1 MASTGSTTAPGAGQ
15 AGRPLRARVDLGR
28 LVENL
33 GILRRTAGGL
43 GLLPVVKADAYGHG
57 AVQVAGALA
66 AAGVEGFCVA
76 ILPEALELRQA
87 GIAGRILVF
96 GGVRG
101 EDLPLA
107 AELRLDLTVV
117 SADHLREL
125 AAGLPQHPVGLHL
138 KLDTGM
144 GRSGLLL
151 AELGACL
158 DLLRRVQPWLQG
170 LMGHFS
176 SAEDPDP
183 AVSDL
188 QRQRFLAAQAS
199 LRAAG
204 IAAPMVH
211 HANSAGC
218 LRGFTDGDTHVRP
231 GIALY
236 GLADLAVAQP
246 AGLRPI
252 LELDA
257 EAYRAVCVP
266 AGTTVGYGG
275 RYVAP
280 GPVRLVTLACGYAD
294 GYPRAL
300 AGRARVGFRGATY
313 PVVGMISM
321 DSLTVALPE
330 DVAVNPGDR
339 MVLLSREPEAPHSV
353 LNTARLLGTITYE
366 VTCALNRRVVRSS
379 A

>member
-1 MASTGSTTAPGAGQ
+1 MAPTGLTPAPGAVQ
-15 AGRPLRARVDLGR
+15 AGRTLRARIDLGR
-28 LVENL
+28 LVANL
-33 GILRRTAGGL
+33 GALRRAAGGL
-43 GLLPVVKADAYGHG
+43 GILPVVKADAYGHG
-57 AVQVAGALA
+57 AVLVATALES
-66 AAGVEGFCVA
+66 AGVEGFCVA
-76 ILPEALELRQA
+76 SLAEALELRQA
-87 GIAGRILVF
+87 GIAARILVF
-96 GGVRG
+96 SGVRP

-107 AELRLDLTVV
+107 AANRLDLTVV
-117 SADHLREL
+117 SADHLNEL
-125 AAGLPQHPVGLHL
+125 AALVPQHPVGLHL

-144 GRSGLLL
+144 GRSGLLIP
-151 AELGACL
+151 ELGACL

-170 LMGHFS
+170 VMGHFS

-183 AVSDL
+183 AVSDR
-188 QRQRFLAAQAS
+188 QRQRFLTAQAQ

-204 IAAPMVH
+204 IAAPLVH

-218 LRGFTDGDTHVRP
+218 LRGFTAGDTHVRP
-231 GIALY
+231 GISLY
-236 GLADLAVAQP
+236 GLVDLEEARR

-257 EAYRAVCVP
+257 EVFRAVRVP
-266 AGTTVGYGG
+266 AGTTVGYGC

-280 GPVRLVTLACGYAD
+280 APVQLATLNCGYAD
-294 GYPRAL
+294 GFPRAL

-321 DSLTVALPE
+321 DSLTVALPGE
-330 DVAVNPGDR
+330 VDIRPGDR
-339 MVLLSREPEAPHSV
+339 MVLLSREPEEPHSV

-366 VTCALNRRVVRSS
+366 VTCALNRRVLRSS